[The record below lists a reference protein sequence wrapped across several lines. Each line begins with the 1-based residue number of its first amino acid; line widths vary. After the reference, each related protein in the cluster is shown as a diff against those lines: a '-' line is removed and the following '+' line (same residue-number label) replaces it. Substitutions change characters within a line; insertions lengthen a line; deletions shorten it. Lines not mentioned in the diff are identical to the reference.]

1 METIQGESM
10 FPPVKCDCHGLL
22 NCPSKWMGDREVKI
36 TARCSAPFGSLGN
49 CDEKEDSVLVT
60 MADYDKYLAGG
71 LVQDVW
77 PMMHAQDREIIIG
90 SRAGYYLC
98 SDCWHYLSE
107 DRLHGRYDLKDITNV
122 EYWEKKI

>member
-1 METIQGESM
+1 MNPCFLQSSATVMVCSTAHRNG
-10 FPPVKCDCHGLL
+10 
-22 NCPSKWMGDREVKI
+22 WATEVKI
-36 TARCSAPFGSLGN
+36 TARCSSPFGSLGTCN
-49 CDEKEDSVLVT
+49 EKEDSVLVT

-77 PMMHAQDREIIIG
+77 PMMPAQDREIIMG

-98 SDCWHYLSE
+98 SDCWHYLSQDTE
-107 DRLHGRYDLKDITNV
+107 YGRYDPKDITNA